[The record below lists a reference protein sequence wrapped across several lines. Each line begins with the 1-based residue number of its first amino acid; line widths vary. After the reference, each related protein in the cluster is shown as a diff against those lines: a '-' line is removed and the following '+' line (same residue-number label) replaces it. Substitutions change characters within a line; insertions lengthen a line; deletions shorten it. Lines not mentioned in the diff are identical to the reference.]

1 LAVAVTPLV
10 LPLAALLTATLRL
23 ARLLTSLAAD
33 LVAALTRLARLILRG
48 FIASNLRA
56 IALCRT
62 ALLTVTALRLLLVV
76 LVLVSHL
83 ESPC

>member
-1 LAVAVTPLV
+1 LVIAAAALV

-23 ARLLTSLAAD
+23 ARLLTSLAAG
-33 LVAALTRLARLILRG
+33 LVAALIRLARLILRG
-48 FIASNLRA
+48 LIAPVLCA
-56 IALCRT
+56 IPLGRT